1 MGVSKMRNSF
11 KVAKWEI
18 KRNMKNKSFIISLFL
33 TPLIFLAFA
42 TLPTLLSGIGN
53 SDPEPMKVYIY
64 DELNIWEEVEPFLI
78 EQLDWVIYHQVDDE
92 EMIMKELEKSENTA
106 YIPIT
111 ERALVKGNV
120 DVYMSKDVDDF
131 FIHEVRILEPALRG
145 LQLELLGL
153 SEAEIEIV
161 ARGVEFQ
168 AVTIT
173 EKLEE
178 LNPSSDE
185 ENLVDPM
192 ERGIPGAFA
201 GLILFSVVITG
212 VMIFQSASQEKKEKV
227 AEMVLSSLTPT
238 ELMQGKIIGY
248 FALGIIQ
255 VSVWLAF
262 AIPIITWKF
271 NLPIL
276 KHLLV
281 PELIVLLLIALAG
294 YLLFAALFVGIGA
307 TVEDMTT
314 SGNFQGIV
322 IMLPWLP
329 FLFIGPVLN
338 DPSSLVAQIGSYI
351 PFTAPGVMILRL
363 ALLEEWPW
371 IEILISLTILLIS
384 VWLFMKLAGKIFKT
398 GILMYGKNATPQE
411 IWKWLRH

>member
-1 MGVSKMRNSF
+1 MRNSF

-42 TLPTLLSGIGN
+42 TLPTLLSGLGN

-64 DELNIWEEVEPFLI
+64 DELNIWDEVEPFVI
-78 EQLDWVIYHQVDDE
+78 EQLDWVIYHQEDNE
-92 EMIMKELEKSENTA
+92 EIIMKELENSENTA

-111 ERALVKGNV
+111 EQVLVQGSV
-120 DVYMSKDVDDF
+120 DVFLSKGVDES
-131 FIHEVRILEPALRG
+131 FIHEVRILEPTLRA
-145 LQLELLGL
+145 LQLERLGL
-153 SEAEIEIV
+153 SQAEIEIV

-168 AVTIT
+168 AVPVA
-173 EKLEE
+173 EKIEE
-178 LNPSSDE
+178 IDPTSVE
-185 ENLVDPM
+185 ESVVDPM

-248 FALGIIQ
+248 FGLGIIQ
-255 VSVWLAF
+255 VSIWLAF
-262 AIPIITWKF
+262 AIPIVTWKF

-276 KHLLV
+276 KYLFV
-281 PELIVLLLIALAG
+281 PELLVLLFIALTG

-338 DPSSLVAQIGSYI
+338 DPSSFVAQIGSYI

-363 ALLEEWPW
+363 ALLEQWPW
-371 IEILISLTILLIS
+371 LEILISLTILLIS